1 MPIALVSQVLSSLGG
16 VAHYSGLE
24 RAGVSRPA
32 VAAALRRGEIF
43 RVRNG
48 WFACSGAP
56 AELVRAVRVGGTLTG
71 ASAAALYGLW
81 TIADPLLHLRVR
93 SSTSRLAAPSGGGRL
108 VPGRHGVCV
117 HYRSDRVSIAADP
130 LLRALA
136 EMFNCSDE
144 VSALVAL
151 DSALNSGKL
160 GVWQLPEL
168 KALILSTRRAS
179 VDKAD
184 AGSQSGLETIVR
196 LLMRSHGVRLRSQVQ
211 IAGVG
216 RVDLLIGDRL
226 VVELDGRGF
235 HEGRFEEDRERDWE
249 LIQHGYL
256 VVRVSYAM
264 VMQQRE
270 RVEAGLL
277 ALVRRGV
284 HRGPVC

>member
-1 MPIALVSQVLSSLGG
+1 MPIALVSQVLASLGG

-24 RAGVSRPA
+24 RAGVSRSA
-32 VAAALRRGEIF
+32 VAAALRRGEVF

-48 WFACSGAP
+48 WFACAGAP

-93 SSTSRLAAPSGGGRL
+93 SSTSRLSAPSGGGRL

-117 HYRSDRVSIAADP
+117 HYRSERVSIAADP

-235 HEGRFEEDRERDWE
+235 HAGRFEEDRERDWE
-249 LIQHGYL
+249 LIQRGYL

-264 VMQQRE
+264 VMHQRE

-284 HRGPVC
+284 HRGQVW